1 MVARF
6 FVFETNLKIY
16 LKSIKILIP
25 IFFTRFIALETSE
38 KKLNGFK
45 YKYYLQDLL
54 SVNSI
59 GKSKL
64 WEPHILKFSQM
75 YLSEFND
82 KNILDIGAHIGY
94 HSMNFATL
102 TKGKVYSFEPQPQNY
117 KLLHLNAK
125 INNLKNIHPIM
136 MSLSDINESSKI
148 PLVSKSKD
156 KGNMGDFTINNLT
169 SNMYAKIN
177 SRTLDSFNLENIAL
191 IKIDVQGW
199 EKKVLKGAEETLKR
213 CKPLLI
219 IEFENH
225 QLLKTNTSV
234 EELIAYIKQLDYY
247 IFYLDYSY
255 PSDHVCVHKS
265 EIDYFR
271 SKFKKYI
278 YEHTE
283 DNPIN
288 NNLKL
293 GIFEQIKFNLF

>member
-1 MVARF
+1 MNINDMLCSDSFLV
-6 FVFETNLKIY
+6 NLKGTS
-16 LKSIKILIP
+16 KKQV
-25 IFFTRFIALETSE
+25 LEE
-38 KKLNGFK
+38 L
-45 YKYYLQDLL
+45 
-54 SVNSI
+54 
-59 GKSKL
+59 SKL
-64 WEPHILKFSQM
+64 AEI
-75 YLSEFND
+75 
-82 KNILDIGAHIGY
+82 
-94 HSMNFATL
+94 
-102 TKGKVYSFEPQPQNY
+102 
-117 KLLHLNAK
+117 KL
-125 INNLKNIHPIM
+125 
-136 MSLSDINESSKI
+136 
-148 PLVSKSKD
+148 
-156 KGNMGDFTINNLT
+156 
-169 SNMYAKIN
+169 KIN

-271 SKFKKYI
+271 SNFKKYI

-293 GIFEQIKFNLF
+293 GIFEKIKVIN

>member
-1 MVARF
+1 
-6 FVFETNLKIY
+6 
-16 LKSIKILIP
+16 
-25 IFFTRFIALETSE
+25 
-38 KKLNGFK
+38 
-45 YKYYLQDLL
+45 
-54 SVNSI
+54 
-59 GKSKL
+59 
-64 WEPHILKFSQM
+64 
-75 YLSEFND
+75 
-82 KNILDIGAHIGY
+82 
-94 HSMNFATL
+94 
-102 TKGKVYSFEPQPQNY
+102 
-117 KLLHLNAK
+117 
-125 INNLKNIHPIM
+125 
-136 MSLSDINESSKI
+136 
-148 PLVSKSKD
+148 
-156 KGNMGDFTINNLT
+156 
-169 SNMYAKIN
+169 MYAKIN

-191 IKIDVQGW
+191 IKIDVQELG
-199 EKKVLKGAEETLKR
+199 KKVLKGAEETLKR

-271 SKFKKYI
+271 SNFKKYI

-293 GIFEQIKFNLF
+293 GIFEKIKVIN

>member
-1 MVARF
+1 MIRIFKKLIPA
-6 FVFETNLKIY
+6 KIKNY

-25 IFFTRFIALETSE
+25 TVFIRFISLETSE
-38 KKLNGFK
+38 KELNGFR
-45 YKYYLQDLL
+45 YIFYLKDLL

-59 GKSKL
+59 GKSKI

-102 TKGKVYSFEPQPQNY
+102 TKGKVYSFEPQPQNF
-117 KLLHLNAK
+117 KLLHLNART
-125 INNLKNIHPIM
+125 NNLKNIHPIM
-136 MSLSDINESSKI
+136 MGLSDLDEFSKI
-148 PLVSKSKD
+148 PLVSKNKD
-156 KGNMGDFTINNLT
+156 KGNIGDFTINNLT
-169 SNMYAKIN
+169 SNIYSKIH
-177 SRTLDSFNLENIAL
+177 SRTLDSFNLENISL

-219 IEFENH
+219 IEFEKH

-234 EELIAYIKQLDYY
+234 KELIAYIKELDYY

-271 SKFKKYI
+271 SNFKKYI

-288 NNLKL
+288 NNLKS
-293 GIFEQIKFNLF
+293 GIIEKIKVLN